1 MGRPTGRDPHILVEF
16 MFMPFLVNIRCY
28 IDSTILK
35 WSYNVN
41 CVINNKDERMK
52 KGN

>member
-1 MGRPTGRDPHILVEF
+1 MGRPTGRDPPILVEF
-16 MFMPFLVNIRCY
+16 MFMPLLVNIRGY

-35 WSYNVN
+35 WSYNAIW
-41 CVINNKDERMK
+41 VINNKDERMK